1 MTLKTS
7 DDLALHLYD
16 WSIPEPVLRVAIV
29 HGYGE
34 HAGRYEQVAK
44 RWQDKKIATYA
55 VDLRGHGK
63 SPGPRGHIDRFTD
76 YHRDVDALVDH
87 VTEQGGPVAVL
98 GHSMGGLLATHWV
111 LSGRGNDLAG
121 LVLSSPYLG
130 LALEVPAIKLK
141 LGDVMSSLWPSFAQ
155 ASGLKGADV
164 TRDPELAALYD
175 SDPLNLSKATARW
188 FTESNEAM
196 ASVHRRAGQ
205 LSLPVLLLYGGA
217 DRVASADATDR
228 FAAAL
233 TGPDKTSE
241 RMDGCYHE
249 LLNEPEEV
257 RNAVADRMADW
268 LVDHA
273 KTQA

>member
-7 DDLALHLYD
+7 DDLDLHFHD
-16 WSIPEPVLRVAIV
+16 WSIPDPVIRVAIV

-34 HAGRYEQVAK
+34 HAGRYEHVAK
-44 RWQDKKIATYA
+44 RWHDKKIASYA

-63 SPGPRGHIDRFTD
+63 SPGARGHIDRFTD

-87 VTEQGGPVAVL
+87 VVEQGGPVAVL

-141 LGDVMSSLWPSFAQ
+141 LGDVMSSIWPSFAQ
-155 ASGLKGADV
+155 PSGLKGADV

-175 SDPLNLSKATARW
+175 SDPLNLSKVTSRW

-205 LSLPVLLLYGGA
+205 LSLPTLLLYGGA

-233 TGPDKTSE
+233 TGADKTSE

-273 KTQA
+273 TKQA